1 MKPRLHDRHPS
12 IGRDAVL
19 PSAQSN
25 AAQVSH
31 EARSHKVPIFL
42 ACSSMS
48 TTYLDWFSSAF
59 SLILTLLIAFFMR
72 GKLLTLDKTNT
83 SSRAR
88 RIVDNTSKIISKIL
102 REKGTL
108 FETIWVHNSSLK
120 IG

>member
-1 MKPRLHDRHPS
+1 MKPHLHDRHPS

-48 TTYLDWFSSAF
+48 
-59 SLILTLLIAFFMR
+59 
-72 GKLLTLDKTNT
+72 
-83 SSRAR
+83 
-88 RIVDNTSKIISKIL
+88 
-102 REKGTL
+102 
-108 FETIWVHNSSLK
+108 IW
-120 IG
+120 IGFHRHSH